1 MANFYLIRHAVHDAL
16 GERLTGRSPGVS
28 LDREGRAQAQELAER
43 LKGEHVTRVQA
54 SPRERA
60 SETAEFVARACGLTP
75 IETTSALDEV
85 DFGTWSGMELAAL
98 SRDPAWRRW
107 NEHRARARTPGGER
121 MLDVQERVVGHMAR
135 MACEMRDEIA
145 VLVTHA
151 EVIRAALLH
160 WLELSLDDWPRIE
173 IAPASISK
181 VALDEQGARV
191 IAINE
196 VVA

>member
-85 DFGTWSGMELAAL
+85 DFGAWSGMELAAL

-135 MACEMRDEIA
+135 MACEMPDEIA